1 MSSAMEPEMTCPLL
15 PITVDKLILHA
26 GRKTLLDSISVN
38 ITQPGITAIMG
49 PNGAG
54 KSLFIRCLH
63 GLSQPDS
70 GQIRFAGQEIRDS
83 HRLRQSLIFQK
94 PVLLRRTVR
103 QNLEFVHA
111 LRPAQNYRD
120 IETALETVGLS
131 GLAEQPAKQ
140 LSGGEQQ
147 RLALAR
153 ALMTCPDIL
162 FLDEACAN
170 LDPASAAQIEA
181 LLLKASKKGQK
192 IILITHDI
200 AQARRL
206 ADDLIFLHQG
216 QLCEHSLAKDFFAR
230 PKSAAARAYLDGQI
244 LV

>member
-1 MSSAMEPEMTCPLL
+1 MTCPLL

-26 GRKTLLDSISVN
+26 GRKTLLDNISVH

-70 GQIRFAGQEIRDS
+70 GQISFAGQAIRDS
-83 HRLRQSLIFQK
+83 HRLRQSLIFQR

-103 QNLEFVHA
+103 QNLKFVHA

-131 GLAEQPAKQ
+131 ELADQPTKQ

-181 LLLKASKKGQK
+181 LLLEARKKGQK

-206 ADDLIFLHQG
+206 ADDLIFLYQG

>member
-1 MSSAMEPEMTCPLL
+1 MDCPLL
-15 PITVDKLILHA
+15 PITVDNLILRA
-26 GRKTLLDSISVN
+26 GQKILLDGISLQ

-70 GQIRFAGQEIRDS
+70 GQITFAGQPINDS
-83 HRLRQSLIFQK
+83 LRLRQALIFQK
-94 PVLLRRTVR
+94 PVLLKRTVR

-111 LRPAQNYRD
+111 LRPTQTGNN
-120 IETALETVGLS
+120 IKTALENVGLS
-131 GLAEQPAKQ
+131 SLADQPAKQ

-170 LDPASAAQIEA
+170 LDPASVAHIEA
-181 LLLKASKKGQK
+181 ILLEASKMGQK

-206 ADDLIFLHQG
+206 ADDLIFLHKG
-216 QLCEHSLAKDFFAR
+216 KLCEHSSAKDFFLR

>member
-1 MSSAMEPEMTCPLL
+1 MTCPLL
-15 PITVDKLILHA
+15 PITVDKLILHV
-26 GRKTLLDSISVN
+26 GRKTLLDNISVH

-63 GLSQPDS
+63 GLNQPDS
-70 GQIRFAGQEIRDS
+70 GQISFAGQAIRDS

-131 GLAEQPAKQ
+131 KLAEQPTKQ

-181 LLLKASKKGQK
+181 LLLEASKKGQK

>member
-1 MSSAMEPEMTCPLL
+1 MGAEMTCPLL

-26 GRKTLLDSISVN
+26 GQKTLLDNISVH

-70 GQIRFAGQEIRDS
+70 GQIRFAGQAIRDS

-111 LRPAQNYRD
+111 LRPAQNYRN

-181 LLLKASKKGQK
+181 LLLEASKKGQK

-216 QLCEHSLAKDFFAR
+216 RLCEHSPAKDFFAR

>member
-1 MSSAMEPEMTCPLL
+1 MTCPLL
-15 PITVDKLILHA
+15 PITIDKLILRA
-26 GRKTLLDSISVN
+26 GQKTLLDTISLE

-70 GQIRFAGQEIRDS
+70 GTIRFAGQPLSDHI
-83 HRLRQSLIFQK
+83 RLRQALIFQK
-94 PVLLRRTVR
+94 PVLLKRTVR
-103 QNLEFVHA
+103 QNLEFVDA
-111 LRPAQNYRD
+111 LRPTQTEGD
-120 IETALETVGLS
+120 IETALENVGLS
-131 GLAEQPAKQ
+131 SLADQPAKQ

-147 RLALAR
+147 RLALTR
-153 ALMTCPDIL
+153 ALMLRPDIL
-162 FLDEACAN
+162 FLDEASAN
-170 LDPASAAQIEA
+170 LDPASVAKIEA
-181 LLLKASKKGQK
+181 VLLQASKKGQK
-192 IILITHDI
+192 ILLITHDI

-216 QLCEHSLAKDFFAR
+216 RLCEHSSAKEFFAR

>member
-1 MSSAMEPEMTCPLL
+1 MTCPLL

-26 GRKTLLDSISVN
+26 GRKTLLDNISVH

-131 GLAEQPAKQ
+131 RLAEQPAKQ

-181 LLLKASKKGQK
+181 LLLEARKKGQK